1 MAGLGG
7 HFPDRAHCDLR
18 PPHLFFK
25 GIVRLGGATLWQGPP
40 AGTPR
45 WKAHRINATGLD
57 VYPRLPQSHLRNQ
70 AAGRRRIK
78 KGTICNNEEGKAIT
92 SSRKKQTP
100 DSSKLLELVETTLND
115 DKAQDIVVIDLA
127 GKTTLADFMV
137 VACGRSARQV
147 AALAGKMQEKL
158 KHTGYG
164 KVPVEGLPQSDW
176 VLVDAGDV
184 IIHLFRPEVREF
196 YNLEKMWSELAPS
209 EDQLG
214 EESLA
219 ADEDDWAAV

>member
-1 MAGLGG
+1 M
-7 HFPDRAHCDLR
+7 
-18 PPHLFFK
+18 
-25 GIVRLGGATLWQGPP
+25 
-40 AGTPR
+40 
-45 WKAHRINATGLD
+45 
-57 VYPRLPQSHLRNQ
+57 
-70 AAGRRRIK
+70 
-78 KGTICNNEEGKAIT
+78 
-92 SSRKKQTP
+92 
-100 DSSKLLELVETTLND
+100 LELVETTLND

-164 KVPVEGLPQSDW
+164 KVPVEGLPQADW

-196 YNLEKMWSELAPS
+196 YNLEKMWGELAPS